1 MKKFTDKLP
10 NIRSISVKIEEL
22 YCITFRI
29 SQYLHGMKYRQVGNS
44 WFLTGVVSFG
54 TNACDSSLP
63 GVYTRT
69 SSFLPWLLDT
79 LGTL

>member
-1 MKKFTDKLP
+1 MRNIPNLPIFT
-10 NIRSISVKIEEL
+10 RYEMV
-22 YCITFRI
+22 
-29 SQYLHGMKYRQVGNS
+29 YRQVGNS

>member
-1 MKKFTDKLP
+1 
-10 NIRSISVKIEEL
+10 
-22 YCITFRI
+22 
-29 SQYLHGMKYRQVGNS
+29 MKYPQVGNS

-69 SSFLPWLLDT
+69 SSFLAWLRDT

>member
-1 MKKFTDKLP
+1 MKEKK
-10 NIRSISVKIEEL
+10 
-22 YCITFRI
+22 
-29 SQYLHGMKYRQVGNS
+29 HGIKYPQVGNS

-69 SSFLPWLLDT
+69 SAANRSI
-79 LGTL
+79 GEVV